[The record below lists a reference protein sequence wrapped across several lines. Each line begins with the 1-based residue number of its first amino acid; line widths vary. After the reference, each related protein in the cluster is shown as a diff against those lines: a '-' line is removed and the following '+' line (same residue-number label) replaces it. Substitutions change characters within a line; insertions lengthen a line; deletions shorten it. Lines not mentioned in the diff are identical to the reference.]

1 MRRRF
6 TSALLGI
13 SMALSMAA
21 VGSLAPKT
29 ASAEEPS
36 FLAGRGMADMTGEPG
51 ENGMMGYG
59 DSRQKSAGIHSR
71 QFARAYV
78 IVDPKTNKRV
88 VFLSGDMLSGTNL
101 ERELLLKKLR
111 EKYGDKY
118 NDGNVLIAAT
128 HTHSTPGGT
137 TDYSLYNITTM
148 GVHKQSLDATV
159 DGFAKA
165 IDRAE
170 ADLAPSQV
178 SFGSDKV
185 EDAGVNRSMD
195 AFMNNPK
202 ELRDKLPGDRDSRS
216 DTMAIS
222 RDGKVTGF
230 VNWMATHATT
240 LPTENKLISS
250 DNKGY
255 AEYLDEVKE
264 AGVDY
269 TKLDSPSMVAAY
281 VYSNGGDQTPNLGLK
296 PATGPS
302 SDPFKSVE
310 ILGKRIHDGAE
321 RSLQKLAVDD
331 NTTVDYRMM
340 WVDMQNQKV
349 APEFSTTGKEEKTCR
364 AIVGAPFGSG
374 SEEDGGGGVTF
385 LGEGLDKNELM
396 DSLTKTTYDATP
408 GLKDCQGPKK
418 VLFESGM
425 VDSVQGVLPVQV
437 LRIGDHYILGM
448 PGEVT
453 SASGVLMREAFAK
466 SAGTTVDKVMVSSA
480 ANAYG
485 HYFTTPWEYDR
496 QNYEGGAT
504 IYGRYTV
511 PALNQ
516 ALAAVGKSFKEGG
529 AEVVGTAPK
538 IRPFVYSAYGKVLH
552 DTPGT
557 HKYGD
562 VLIPVRGNY
571 RKGDVVKAVF
581 QGSHPN
587 VNIRHEGTYLQVQKR
602 EGDKWVDVAK
612 DSDFSTKF
620 NWKRKGISASEVTME
635 WDTTEAEPGT
645 YRMVYNGTS
654 RAPGNHDTEFQGVTG
669 SFQVE

>member
-6 TSALLGI
+6 ASALLGM
-13 SMALSMAA
+13 SLVLSVGALGALTPQSAQ
-21 VGSLAPKT
+21 
-29 ASAEEPS
+29 AEENQ

-59 DSRQKSAGIHSR
+59 DSRQLSEGIHSR
-71 QFARAYV
+71 QFARAY
-78 IVDPKTNKRV
+78 IVQDPNTNKRV
-88 VFLSGDMLSGTNL
+88 AFLSGDMLSGTNL
-101 ERELLLKKLR
+101 ERELLLKKLK
-111 EKYGDKY
+111 ENYGDRY

-128 HTHSTPGGT
+128 HTHATPGGT
-137 TDYSLYNITTM
+137 TDYSLYNVTTM

-165 IDRAE
+165 IERAE
-170 ADLAPSQV
+170 ADMAPSEI
-178 SFGSDKV
+178 SFGADKV
-185 EDAGVNRSMD
+185 TDAGVNRSLD

-202 ELRDKLPGDRDSRS
+202 ELRDKLPGNRDARS

-222 RDGKVTGF
+222 RNGKVTGF

-264 AGVDY
+264 AGDDY
-269 TKLDSPSMVAAY
+269 TKLDNPAMVAAY
-281 VYSNGGDQTPNLGLK
+281 VYSNGADQTPNLGLK

-302 SDPFKSVE
+302 KDPYKSVE
-310 ILGKRIHDGAE
+310 IMGRRIHDGAS
-321 RSLQKLAVDD
+321 RSLAKLTAQRD
-331 NTTVDYRMM
+331 TTVDYRIV
-340 WVDMQNQKV
+340 WVDMQNQQV

-396 DSLTKTTYDATP
+396 DSLTKTTYEATP
-408 GLKDCQGPKK
+408 GLRGCQGPKK

-425 VDSVQGVLPVQV
+425 VDGVQTKLPVQV
-437 LRIGDHYILGM
+437 LRIGDRYILGM

-466 SAGTTVDKVMVSSA
+466 TAGTTVDKVMISSA
-480 ANAYG
+480 ANAYA

-504 IYGRYTV
+504 IFGRYTV

-516 ALAAVGKSFKEGG
+516 VLAGIGKSFKTGG
-529 AEVVGTAPK
+529 KEVVGEAPN
-538 IRPFVYSAYGKVLH
+538 IRPFIYSAYGRVLH
-552 DTPGT
+552 DTPGGK
-557 HKYGD
+557 HYGD
-562 VLIPVRGNY
+562 VLIPVRSAYERGS
-571 RKGDVVKAVF
+571 VVKAVF
-581 QGSHPN
+581 QGAHPN
-587 VNIRHEGTYLQVQKR
+587 VNIRHEGTYMQVQKQ

-620 NWKRKGISASEVTME
+620 IWKRKGISASEVTLQ
-635 WDTTEAEPGT
+635 WDTAEAEPGT

-654 RAPGNHDTEFQGVTG
+654 RAPGNRDSEFQGATG
-669 SFQVE
+669 SFRVE

>member
-216 DTMAIS
+216 DTMAVS
-222 RDGKVTGF
+222 Y
-230 VNWMATHATT
+230 THLT
-240 LPTENKLISS
+240 LPT
-250 DNKGY
+250 
-255 AEYLDEVKE
+255 
-264 AGVDY
+264 
-269 TKLDSPSMVAAY
+269 
-281 VYSNGGDQTPNLGLK
+281 
-296 PATGPS
+296 
-302 SDPFKSVE
+302 
-310 ILGKRIHDGAE
+310 IL
-321 RSLQKLAVDD
+321 LV
-331 NTTVDYRMM
+331 
-340 WVDMQNQKV
+340 
-349 APEFSTTGKEEKTCR
+349 
-364 AIVGAPFGSG
+364 
-374 SEEDGGGGVTF
+374 
-385 LGEGLDKNELM
+385 
-396 DSLTKTTYDATP
+396 
-408 GLKDCQGPKK
+408 
-418 VLFESGM
+418 
-425 VDSVQGVLPVQV
+425 
-437 LRIGDHYILGM
+437 
-448 PGEVT
+448 
-453 SASGVLMREAFAK
+453 
-466 SAGTTVDKVMVSSA
+466 
-480 ANAYG
+480 
-485 HYFTTPWEYDR
+485 
-496 QNYEGGAT
+496 
-504 IYGRYTV
+504 
-511 PALNQ
+511 
-516 ALAAVGKSFKEGG
+516 
-529 AEVVGTAPK
+529 
-538 IRPFVYSAYGKVLH
+538 
-552 DTPGT
+552 
-557 HKYGD
+557 
-562 VLIPVRGNY
+562 
-571 RKGDVVKAVF
+571 
-581 QGSHPN
+581 
-587 VNIRHEGTYLQVQKR
+587 
-602 EGDKWVDVAK
+602 
-612 DSDFSTKF
+612 
-620 NWKRKGISASEVTME
+620 
-635 WDTTEAEPGT
+635 
-645 YRMVYNGTS
+645 
-654 RAPGNHDTEFQGVTG
+654 
-669 SFQVE
+669 